1 VALEDGV
8 ETVGEGVV
16 RLMPEARVRHVGSAP
31 EAEVTLVDAQRCAA
45 NDAGARHEEVPDGAE
60 KVDEF
65 FHFVQ

>member
-1 VALEDGV
+1 
-8 ETVGEGVV
+8 
-16 RLMPEARVRHVGSAP
+16 MPEACVRYVRSAP